1 MAKRTTILKVSGL
14 RRAFGPNTIFDKFSL
29 EVRTGEAIA
38 LTGRNGAGKSTLL
51 RCLVGADRPDDG
63 NVQVCGNPMSETSP
77 EIRRDVATVIDDLDF
92 FPDLSVV
99 EHLDL
104 LARAHGIADPDEVVD
119 EVLEEVQLVPQS
131 GQLPGTLSSGQR
143 RRLALATAFVRP
155 RKLLILDEPEQRLDT
170 EGRDLAGTTAEVGA
184 TEGSGDRLR
193 QPRAGAGRQRRHPG
207 GTARSTARMS
217 SLEAGADDFAY
228 HEAPEPRALT
238 PASPR
243 ELKRLIK
250 DWRAGRATR
259 NVLQAMSDAYVAV
272 FAAVMI
278 GAMVVNVILKAQRTI
293 AQCTS
298 ASCLSARAIL
308 PWAAFAAIVAI
319 ALAASRL
326 FGPVLASAAEGFW
339 LLDAPISRAK
349 LLRSRLVGA
358 VLAAFLGGAVV
369 GALVSALTGSGLVE
383 VLVWVGGHGTFGCRI
398 GRLRCR
404 TAGRRAARPDA
415 PGDLRLRVTGRRCA
429 LQCGGGRGRVV
440 QRWACSD
447 NVGIELGVIMIVASA
462 LVLLVSGV
470 LAALRLG
477 QIRRARL
484 LSGGALVSGI
494 SGAFFALDI
503 GLARD
508 IVVERR
514 AIERG
519 HVHPRRGKG
528 LGLEALIWREWQR
541 LWRFPQ
547 PLLVLAGTIVVP
559 YAADALGHEYAHP
572 GLCGTRPLR
581 RNHPAARRAPGAD
594 AYRWVGSLLA
604 LLSRPH
610 QTRLD
615 RRACDLG
622 RRSGPWRP
630 LRRTSGSATEPSSGT
645 VPEASMMAIATAAAG
660 LLAAVR
666 WTQAKG
672 VDFGAP
678 MVASQAGAFPPGLV
692 TNLFRGFDVCLLTTA
707 PMLLGLLAVLV
718 AG

>member
-1 MAKRTTILKVSGL
+1 
-14 RRAFGPNTIFDKFSL
+14 
-29 EVRTGEAIA
+29 
-38 LTGRNGAGKSTLL
+38 
-51 RCLVGADRPDDG
+51 
-63 NVQVCGNPMSETSP
+63 
-77 EIRRDVATVIDDLDF
+77 
-92 FPDLSVV
+92 
-99 EHLDL
+99 
-104 LARAHGIADPDEVVD
+104 
-119 EVLEEVQLVPQS
+119 
-131 GQLPGTLSSGQR
+131 
-143 RRLALATAFVRP
+143 
-155 RKLLILDEPEQRLDT
+155 
-170 EGRDLAGTTAEVGA
+170 
-184 TEGSGDRLR
+184 
-193 QPRAGAGRQRRHPG
+193 
-207 GTARSTARMS
+207 MS

-228 HEAPEPRALT
+228 REASEPRALT

-250 DWRAGRATR
+250 DWRSGRATR

-272 FAAVMI
+272 FSAVMI

-298 ASCLSARAIL
+298 VSCLSARAIL
-308 PWAAFAAIVAI
+308 PWAAFTATVAL

-349 LLRSRLVGA
+349 LLRSRLIGA
-358 VLAAFLGGAVV
+358 VLAAFLGGALV
-369 GALVSALTGSGLVE
+369 GALVAALTGSTVIE
-383 VLVWVGGHGTFGCRI
+383 IVVWSAA
-398 GRLRCR
+398 
-404 TAGRRAARPDA
+404 TALSAAA
-415 PGDLRLRVTGRRCA
+415 SVA
-429 LQCGGGRGRVV
+429 FAAAQ
-440 QRWACSD
+440 Q
-447 NVGIELGVIMIVASA
+447 GIERHVLTRVATYVFGLLGVGALFSVVGVAAGWFSFGFSDERGLELGLIMIGASG
-462 LVLLVSGV
+462 LVLLASSV

-477 QIRRARL
+477 RIRRARL

-514 AIERG
+514 ALERG

-528 LGLEALIWREWQR
+528 LGLEALVWREWQR

-559 YAADALGHEYAHP
+559 YAADALGMSTLTP
-572 GLCGTRPLR
+572 VF
-581 RNHPAARRAPGAD
+581 AA
-594 AYRWVGSLLA
+594 LA
-604 LLSRPH
+604 LFGATIPLLGGLRVL
-610 QTRLD
+610 TRTGGLA
-615 RRACDLG
+615 RCLPFSLARIKLASIAVPAILAG
-622 RRSGPWRP
+622 IWAV
-630 LRRTSGSATEPSSGT
+630 ATTPAYMGFGDGAVERT
-645 VPEASMMAIATAAAG
+645 VPDASLMAIATAAAG

-707 PMLLGLLAVLV
+707 PLLLGLSAMWSLLIAAIAAIILLNSMDAEAIRARQAEQQKLLAQQKKQREE
-718 AG
+718 AAAASKQRKR

>member
-1 MAKRTTILKVSGL
+1 
-14 RRAFGPNTIFDKFSL
+14 
-29 EVRTGEAIA
+29 
-38 LTGRNGAGKSTLL
+38 
-51 RCLVGADRPDDG
+51 
-63 NVQVCGNPMSETSP
+63 
-77 EIRRDVATVIDDLDF
+77 
-92 FPDLSVV
+92 
-99 EHLDL
+99 
-104 LARAHGIADPDEVVD
+104 
-119 EVLEEVQLVPQS
+119 
-131 GQLPGTLSSGQR
+131 
-143 RRLALATAFVRP
+143 
-155 RKLLILDEPEQRLDT
+155 
-170 EGRDLAGTTAEVGA
+170 
-184 TEGSGDRLR
+184 
-193 QPRAGAGRQRRHPG
+193 
-207 GTARSTARMS
+207 MS

-228 HEAPEPRALT
+228 HQTPEPQALT

-272 FAAVMI
+272 FAAVML

-298 ASCLSARAIL
+298 ESCLSARTIL
-308 PWAAFAAIVAI
+308 PWAAFAATVAI
-319 ALAASRL
+319 SLAASRL

-339 LLDAPISRAK
+339 LLEAPISRAQ
-349 LLRSRLVGA
+349 LLRSRLVGG

-369 GALVSALTGSGLVE
+369 GGLVSALTGSGTTE
-383 VLVWVGGHGTFGCRI
+383 VMVWAAATAFSAAASVAFAAAQQGADRHVLTRVATYIFGLLGIGALFSVVGVA
-398 GRLRCR
+398 
-404 TAGRRAARPDA
+404 AGWFSL
-415 PGDLRLRVTGRRCA
+415 GLSNNL
-429 LQCGGGRGRVV
+429 
-440 QRWACSD
+440 
-447 NVGIELGVIMIVASA
+447 GIELGVIMIAASA
-462 LVLLVSGV
+462 LVLAASGV

-519 HVHPRRGKG
+519 HVRPKRGKG
-528 LGLEALIWREWQR
+528 LGLEAIIWREWQR

-559 YAADALGHEYAHP
+559 YACDALGMSTLTP
-572 GLCGTRPLR
+572 VV
-581 RNHPAARRAPGAD
+581 AA
-594 AYRWVGSLLA
+594 LA
-604 LLSRPH
+604 LFGAMIPLLGGLRVL
-610 QTRLD
+610 TRTGGLA
-615 RRACDLG
+615 RCLPFSLARIKLASIAVPAILAGIWSVATTPAYLG
-622 RRSGPWRP
+622 FGDGAVQR
-630 LRRTSGSATEPSSGT
+630 T
-645 VPEASMMAIATAAAG
+645 VPDASFIAIATAAAG

-707 PMLLGLLAVLV
+707 PLLLGLSPVWSLLIAAIAAMILLNSMDAEALRARQAEQQKQLA
-718 AG
+718 ADRKQRAESAAAAKQRKR

>member
-1 MAKRTTILKVSGL
+1 
-14 RRAFGPNTIFDKFSL
+14 
-29 EVRTGEAIA
+29 
-38 LTGRNGAGKSTLL
+38 
-51 RCLVGADRPDDG
+51 
-63 NVQVCGNPMSETSP
+63 
-77 EIRRDVATVIDDLDF
+77 
-92 FPDLSVV
+92 
-99 EHLDL
+99 
-104 LARAHGIADPDEVVD
+104 
-119 EVLEEVQLVPQS
+119 
-131 GQLPGTLSSGQR
+131 
-143 RRLALATAFVRP
+143 
-155 RKLLILDEPEQRLDT
+155 
-170 EGRDLAGTTAEVGA
+170 
-184 TEGSGDRLR
+184 
-193 QPRAGAGRQRRHPG
+193 
-207 GTARSTARMS
+207 MS

-243 ELKRLIK
+243 ELKALIK

-272 FAAVMI
+272 FGAVMI
-278 GAMVVNVILKAQRTI
+278 GAMVVNVVLKAQRTI
-293 AQCTS
+293 AQCSS

-319 ALAASRL
+319 ALATSRL

-358 VLAAFLGGAVV
+358 VAAAFLGGAVV
-369 GALVSALTGSGLVE
+369 GALVSALTGSATVE
-383 VLVWVGGHGTFGCRI
+383 VLVWSGATALSAAASVAFAAAQQGVERHVLTRLATYVFGLLGAGALFSVVGVA
-398 GRLRCR
+398 
-404 TAGRRAARPDA
+404 AGWFSA
-415 PGDLRLRVTGRRCA
+415 GLL
-429 LQCGGGRGRVV
+429 
-440 QRWACSD
+440 D

-470 LAALRLG
+470 LAGLRLSR
-477 QIRRARL
+477 IRRTRL
-484 LSGGALVSGI
+484 VSGGALVSGI

-528 LGLEALIWREWQR
+528 LGLEALVWREWQR

-547 PLLVLAGTIVVP
+547 PMVVLAGTIVIP
-559 YAADALGHEYAHP
+559 YAADALGMSTLTP
-572 GLCGTRPLR
+572 VF
-581 RNHPAARRAPGAD
+581 AA
-594 AYRWVGSLLA
+594 LA
-604 LLSRPH
+604 LFGATIPLLGGLRVL
-610 QTRLD
+610 TRTGGLA
-615 RRACDLG
+615 RCLPFTLARIKLASIAVPAILAAIWAVATTPAYLG
-622 RRSGPWRP
+622 FGDGAIQRN
-630 LRRTSGSATEPSSGT
+630 
-645 VPEASMMAIATAAAG
+645 VPDASMMAVATAAAG

-707 PMLLGLLAVLV
+707 PMLLGLSPFWSLGIAAIAATILLNSMD
-718 AG
+718 AEALRARQAEQQKQLEAQKKQRAEASAAAKQRKR